1 MITKAYIINKEQN
14 SNKYY
19 VRIPIFEKPGINSE
33 NSNLSRTHFS
43 ATLAHEPTIFD
54 TYNIGDCVFVGFEN
68 NELNRPVII
77 GKLYTKNDTSATSG
91 LIETKVLT
99 VLDKTTL
106 PADTTIGEIN
116 FANISNFFN
125 SINDTL
131 NKKDIFVDSIQLK
144 TGVEGAGLVNF
155 NDKEELAQITLSPNV
170 TMAVG
175 VDEVLKVYNDTDE
188 TLVDGTVVYRT
199 GVKKETNVILDDYQL
214 VVNGDLT
221 LDSNSDGV
229 PDGFSYINAT
239 DISLTNGIAKFT
251 ATARYGTLRQL
262 TPNVFNVV
270 NGNTYYF
277 YSKIKSI
284 TDCRMLLNGIGYD
297 TPVVNDGN
305 WQFTS
310 KIFTASSSY
319 SGTGIRIN
327 DDSTSDW
334 TPIEVDYV
342 GAFNVSDMKLNG
354 VKNDAG
360 IPFTLLTNEQIKTQL
375 DKWVQRG
382 VSGTTK
388 VKPSI
393 ANIHNISNSTI
404 GVVTETI
411 ESHKYGFI
419 TRRGFVGRV
428 LLDPNIYT
436 IGQTLY
442 LSSDVEGTFTN
453 QRPVAP
459 NFVTQIGYVNMV
471 SSDSDTADGQ
481 IYVDIRIIPISSDIP
496 YDNSDSDLES
506 QTVKDALDEIS
517 QSLSDITPGFTPQA
531 IDITTDVS
539 QFNNILSSDDTN
551 VQHALNTLDNHTHV
565 LPISTT
571 EQLGVVKTGTGLHVD
586 VDGTLSVT
594 VGELLEVD
602 GGTI

>member
-1 MITKAYIINKEQN
+1 MITKAYIVNKEQN
-14 SNKYY
+14 SNKYH

-54 TYNIGDCVFVGFEN
+54 SYNIGDCVFVGFEN

-77 GKLYTKNDTSATSG
+77 GKLHTKNETSATSG

-131 NKKDIFVDSIQLK
+131 NKKDIFVDSIQFK
-144 TGVEGAGLVNF
+144 TNNEGAGLVNF
-155 NDKEELAQITLSPNV
+155 NDKEGLAQITLSPNV
-170 TMAVG
+170 TMTVG

-199 GVKKETNVILDDYQL
+199 GVKKETDFINKVNEPNL
-214 VVNGDLT
+214 VVNGDFENTSSWTPYGAT
-221 LDSNSDGV
+221 LSTANNNGLVTNNGTQKYGSIFQDILPLGDTLYIYSKARVTNSNASYLRISSSNNSITSFKQNPSINEWYFLSAIGV
-229 PDGFSYINAT
+229 STNVRFEISHRYIDNAT
-239 DISLTNGIAKFT
+239 ANGK
-251 ATARYGTLRQL
+251 Q
-262 TPNVFNVV
+262 
-270 NGNTYYF
+270 
-277 YSKIKSI
+277 
-284 TDCRMLLNGIGYD
+284 M
-297 TPVVNDGN
+297 
-305 WQFTS
+305 
-310 KIFTASSSY
+310 
-319 SGTGIRIN
+319 
-327 DDSTSDW
+327 
-334 TPIEVDYV
+334 EVDYV
-342 GAFNVSDMKLNG
+342 GVYNVSQMKLKG
-354 VKNDAG
+354 IKNDDG
-360 IPFTLLTNEQIKTQL
+360 VPFSDMSDADIKTQL
-375 DKWVQRG
+375 DKWIQRE

-393 ANIHNISNSTI
+393 ANSHSISNSII

-411 ESHKYGFI
+411 ESHQYGFI
-419 TRRGFVGRV
+419 TRKGFVGGV

-442 LSSDVEGTFTN
+442 LSPDVEGAFTN

-517 QSLSDITPGFTPQA
+517 QSLSDITSGFTSQA